1 MNLIDITKQD
11 TILEIENGQKVH
23 ESILQSYHVVN
34 FIYEMAERGDSSK
47 TIVEIINLIKH
58 LNQNKK

>member
-47 TIVEIINLIKH
+47 TIVEVINLIKH
-58 LNQNKK
+58 LNQNK

>member
-47 TIVEIINLIKH
+47 TIVEVINLIKH
-58 LNQNKK
+58 LNQKK